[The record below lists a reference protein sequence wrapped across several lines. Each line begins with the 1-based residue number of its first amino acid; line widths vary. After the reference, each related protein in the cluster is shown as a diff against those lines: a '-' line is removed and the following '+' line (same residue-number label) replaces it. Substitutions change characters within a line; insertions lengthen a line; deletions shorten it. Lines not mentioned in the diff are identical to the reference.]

1 MIQESLRHTLDNHL
15 PLLSIHNLF
24 AYYGRPDKLALEN
37 VSLNVFSK
45 EIVAL
50 IGPNGAG
57 KSTVLKAIFKD
68 ANIHKGEILFTG
80 RDITGE
86 AAISLVRMGIGYVSE
101 GRRLFKAMSVD
112 ENLDMGGFSIQDKA
126 TVNANKLKVYDLF
139 PALHPRKKQT
149 ARTLSGGEQQML
161 AFGRA
166 MMIDPKLIL
175 LDEPSLGLAP
185 KVIDQV
191 FVSISRIME
200 MGVAILL
207 VEQNVKKALE
217 VAHRVYIL
225 NLGTIA
231 FSGTPKEIM
240 KSDNLKRLYLG
251 E

>member
-1 MIQESLRHTLDNHL
+1 MDNHL
-15 PLLSIHNLF
+15 LSIKNLS
-24 AYYGRPDKLALEN
+24 AHYGRPDKLALEN
-37 VSLNVFSK
+37 VGLNVSSK

-68 ANIHKGEILFTG
+68 ANVSQGEIIFSG
-80 RDITGE
+80 RN
-86 AAISLVRMGIGYVSE
+86 ISGTATKELVRMGIGYVSE
-101 GRRLFKAMSVD
+101 GRRLFKSMTVD

-126 TVNANKLKVYDLF
+126 TVNANKAKVYDLF
-139 PALHPRKKQT
+139 PTLQLRRRQT

-166 MMIDPKLIL
+166 MMTDPKLIL

-191 FVSISRIME
+191 FVSISMIME
-200 MGVAILL
+200 MGVSILL

-217 VAHRVYIL
+217 IAHKVYIL

-231 FSGTPKEIM
+231 FSGTPEEIM
-240 KSDNLKRLYLG
+240 KSENLKKLYLG